1 MECHLV
7 AIPHNSTRKDLF
19 HRQPMSDDLDSTN
32 LVVTFFNESTH
43 FISEI
48 HPAAVILAEFTPHR

>member
-1 MECHLV
+1 V